1 MTDADTPANQQCSK
15 VGRVSARR
23 RLFGF
28 FALMVLLI
36 LGWFGWEQ
44 WQLVRLQAA
53 APVVSVADDGRVYIN
68 GVEIVIGTDG
78 LPPKA
83 LEEVLGGPP
92 EELPPQ
98 RETEMAQPG
107 NPVEVRIRRS
117 WRYPQP
123 GPTLHITHEHGL
135 GTLEPVLQF
144 DSGHP
149 GTVDFRGRR
158 TWLGPEAPFSRGVAK
173 ADLNA
178 MIREGDLAAD
188 TSVMGAGKHRF
199 AWVFKSG
206 PTVVELFLE
215 EFRPLRSLHM
225 HGFIRHRLEAALI
238 VMPAVSDGTPRP
250 PVGDPFAPSAAPDE
264 LVPAPAK

>member
-1 MTDADTPANQQCSK
+1 MTETDTTPNELCTQRR
-15 VGRVSARR
+15 RVSPRR
-23 RLFGF
+23 WLLSF

-36 LGWFGWEQ
+36 VGWFGREQ
-44 WQLVRLQAA
+44 WQFVQSQAA

-68 GVEIVIGTDG
+68 GVEIVIGPDG

-117 WRYPQP
+117 WRFPQA
-123 GPTLHITHEHGL
+123 GPTFYITHEHGR

-149 GTVDFRGRR
+149 GTVEFRGRR
-158 TWLGPEAPFSRGVAK
+158 TWLGPSAPFARGVAK
-173 ADLNA
+173 ADLSA

-225 HGFIRHRLEAALI
+225 HGFIRHRMEAAVI
-238 VMPAVSDGTPRP
+238 EMPAVSDGTPRP
-250 PVGDPFAPSAAPDE
+250 PVGDPFAPSATPDE